1 MLNSVVPVP
10 KIQGKIVKRRINDT
24 VYMEYETGRIYDRD
38 RQYNIPERV
47 RIGIQIPERPGLML
61 ANKNYRIYFPKEEET
76 MNEEAKEQVES
87 YNQEREHRFML
98 RDLFDQLYYEF
109 RTLSRKN
116 PEGVVNEN
124 KVRRINRILEPM
136 AEMMKEKEYA
146 RFLELIPEPEEK
158 ETREGESVL
167 TGMSYGDV
175 ALLLTQFK
183 AAMTR
188 YFQENRS

>member
-1 MLNSVVPVP
+1 MLNNVVPVP
-10 KIQGKIVKRRINDT
+10 KAPGKIIYRRINDT
-24 VYMEYETGRIYDRD
+24 VYVEYETGRTYDPD
-38 RQYNIPERV
+38 RKYNKPERV
-47 RIGIQIPERPGLML
+47 RIGIQIPERPELML
-61 ANKNYRIYFPKEEET
+61 PNKNYWMYFEKGEET
-76 MNEEAKEQVES
+76 MNEEEKKQAEN
-87 YNQEREHRFML
+87 YNREREHRFML

-124 KVRRINRILEPM
+124 KVGRINRILEPL
-136 AEMMKEKEYA
+136 AEMMKDEEYA
-146 RFLELIPEPEEK
+146 RFLELIPEPEKK
-158 ETREGESVL
+158 ETKDGESVL

>member
-1 MLNSVVPVP
+1 MLNNVVPVP

-24 VYMEYETGRIYDRD
+24 VYVEYETGRTYNPD
-38 RQYNIPERV
+38 RQYNVPDRT
-47 RIGIQIPERPGLML
+47 RIGIQIPERPELML
-61 ANKNYRIYFPKEEET
+61 ANKNYWMYFEKGEEK

-98 RDLFDQLYYEF
+98 RDLFDQMYYEF

-124 KVRRINRILEPM
+124 KVGRINRILEPM

-146 RFLELIPEPEEK
+146 QFL
-158 ETREGESVL
+158 S
-167 TGMSYGDV
+167 
-175 ALLLTQFK
+175 
-183 AAMTR
+183 
-188 YFQENRS
+188 